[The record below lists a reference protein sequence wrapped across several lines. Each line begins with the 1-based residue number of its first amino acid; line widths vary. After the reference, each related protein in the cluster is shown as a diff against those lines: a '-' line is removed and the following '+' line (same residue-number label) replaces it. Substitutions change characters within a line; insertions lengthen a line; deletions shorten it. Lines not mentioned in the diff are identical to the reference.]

1 VNVALS
7 TTVDVHVAADVAA
20 VVESAVDT
28 AQLSLSVD
36 DGKRQL
42 NRASLSGHTA
52 RVVGRASRMADIGR
66 VVGGHQLLN

>member
-42 NRASLSGHTA
+42 N
-52 RVVGRASRMADIGR
+52 
-66 VVGGHQLLN
+66 